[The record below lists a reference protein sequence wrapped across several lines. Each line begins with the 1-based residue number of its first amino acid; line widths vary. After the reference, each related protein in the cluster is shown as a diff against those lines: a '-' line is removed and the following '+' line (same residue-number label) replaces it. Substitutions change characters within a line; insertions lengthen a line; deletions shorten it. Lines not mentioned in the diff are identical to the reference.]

1 MIPMAGTAN
10 DLVLKCT
17 AMART
22 GADFPTVW
30 DAVLK
35 GHALVAGPPVQILDD
50 EGHPQLEISST
61 VNVSST
67 TQHPMNTLFCGLQ
80 AAAHFWRLPKNRY
93 DRLRVLLR
101 SWTARCLIE
110 NRVHVPLHR

>member
-1 MIPMAGTAN
+1 MAGTAN

-22 GADFPTVW
+22 GADFPTGW

-67 TQHPMNTLFCGLQ
+67 TQHPMNTLLWGLE
-80 AAAHFWRLPKNRY
+80 AAAHFSVSQENRY
-93 DRLRVLLR
+93 DRLRMLLR
-101 SWTARCLIE
+101 S
-110 NRVHVPLHR
+110 